1 MLHLHPKTPAIQYH
15 ATQDMLIEQA
25 TRFAL
30 FGVGLKEQAVKR
42 YYNPKVL
49 SLLAGLPLVPR

>member
-25 TRFAL
+25 TRFAP
-30 FGVGLKEQAVKR
+30 FGVGLKEQAIKR
-42 YYNPKVL
+42 YYNRKAL
-49 SLLAGLPLVPR
+49 SLLAGPPSAPR